1 MFENTLKQV
10 YQKIWV
16 EGQIDDWTN
25 YIGQVSWLLFLR
37 YLESIESDR
46 KDQALLESK
55 EYVPILDKEFRW
67 DVWACPK
74 NGLGVRDDL
83 RAMKGD
89 DLIDFANNNLNV
101 SPYVIIKK

>member
-1 MFENTLKQV
+1 MFQNTLKQV

-46 KDQALLESK
+46 EDQAAFESRD
-55 EYVPILDKEFRW
+55 YVPILDEKYQLGSMGMPKEWTWCKR
-67 DVWACPK
+67 
-74 NGLGVRDDL
+74 
-83 RAMKGD
+83 
-89 DLIDFANNNLNV
+89 
-101 SPYVIIKK
+101 